1 MADCRCTVNDLQQ
14 ALSDYIA
21 IRRGLGFQFRLPAS
35 CLRNFVAFLQTQ
47 AASYITTELASMDH
61 KTGEGAT
68 FNLGLA
74 FGYGS
79 AVRQVAS
86 RSGSAD

>member
-1 MADCRCTVNDLQQ
+1 MNDLQQ

-47 AASYITTELASMDH
+47 GATYITTELALRWATKCNVPRSFLL
-61 KTGEGAT
+61 KKCRFLRFSVGECVDVREK
-68 FNLGLA
+68 L
-74 FGYGS
+74 S
-79 AVRQVAS
+79 A
-86 RSGSAD
+86 GT